1 MVKTKVLISSIGL
14 PSQSIGSWVVRI
26 QKFQEN
32 LSYFD
37 FILSPTSK
45 PDQSF
50 LFCQKTDLK
59 IWQKLY
65 PKNTKTNLRAEQYL
79 NALKKLAELGKPMQ
93 VLVIDDRSLLDS
105 VVLFKPQLPK
115 GSEIC
120 FSYHGHS
127 LALPNWVMDNTDKV
141 FFLTLLGYKKSLEI
155 NYQFTPQTFIVG
167 NGVVGELFFPLSKQ
181 EKRTQREKLGYSPD
195 ETILVWMA
203 NSRPVKGFHL
213 FKKIAFKLLEKHPA
227 LKIISIG
234 HETDLTIQHQNW
246 KQVGRLAHKD
256 LPGYLQI
263 GDIYF
268 FTSLWQEGF
277 GLSLAE
283 AVKCGNWVLTSS
295 LGGIPEVLQDCRKA
309 VFVDEP
315 NIVDSWIMGFE
326 SLVEI
331 KKSDIVP
338 DLEYLKWLEKWHDY
352 TDWENRYLK
361 ALID

>member
-1 MVKTKVLISSIGL
+1 MLKTKILISSIGL

-32 LSYFD
+32 LNYFD

-45 PDQSF
+45 ENQSF
-50 LFCQKTDLK
+50 LFCEKADLK
-59 IWQKLY
+59 IWQKVY
-65 PKNTKTNLRAEQYL
+65 PKNIKTNLRAEQYL
-79 NALKKLAELGKPMQ
+79 LALKKIAKKGNPMQ
-93 VLVIDDRSLLDS
+93 VLVMDDRSLLDS
-105 VVLFKPQLPK
+105 VVLFKKQLPK

-127 LALPNWVMDNTDKV
+127 LAMPNWVMDNTDKI
-141 FFLTLLGYKKSLEI
+141 FFLTLSGYKKSLQI
-155 NYQFTPQTFIVG
+155 NYQFTPQCFIVG
-167 NGVVGELFFPLSKQ
+167 NGVVGDQFFPLIKE
-181 EKRTQREKLGYSPD
+181 EKITQRETFGYSSND
-195 ETILVWMA
+195 MILVWLA
-203 NSRPVKGFHL
+203 NSRPVKGLHL
-213 FKKIAFKLLEKHPA
+213 FKKIAFNLLEKYPD

-234 HETDLTIQHQNW
+234 HDADSEIQHQNW
-246 KQVGRLAHKD
+246 KQLGRLPHKD
-256 LPGYLQI
+256 LPRYLQI

-309 VFVDEP
+309 VFVEEP
-315 NIVDSWIMGFE
+315 NIVESWIIGFD
-326 SLVEI
+326 SLIE
-331 KKSDIVP
+331 KKQDDTSP
-338 DLEYLKWLEKWHDY
+338 DLEYLNWLKSWHEY
-352 TDWENRYLK
+352 SDWEHRYFK

>member
-1 MVKTKVLISSIGL
+1 MLRTKILISSIGL

-32 LSYFD
+32 LNYFD
-37 FILSPTSK
+37 YILSPTSK
-45 PDQSF
+45 EDQSL
-50 LFCQKTDLK
+50 LFCRKNDLK

-79 NALKKLAELGKPMQ
+79 FALKKIAEKGNPMQ
-93 VLVIDDRSLLDS
+93 VLVMDDRSLLDS

-141 FFLTLLGYKKSLEI
+141 FFLTIAGYKKSLEI

-167 NGVVGELFFPLSKQ
+167 NGVVGDQFFPLSKQ
-181 EKRTQREKLGYSPD
+181 EKGIQRESLGYSPD
-195 ETILVWMA
+195 DRILVWMA

-213 FKKIAFKLLEKHPA
+213 FKKIAVKLLEKYPD

-234 HETDLTIQHQNW
+234 HETDPTIHHQNW
-246 KQVGRLAHKD
+246 KQAGRLAHKD

-283 AVKCGNWVLTSS
+283 AVKSGNWVLSS
-295 LGGIPEVLQDCRKA
+295 ALGGIPEVLQGCRKA
-309 VFVDEP
+309 VFVEEP
-315 NIVDSWIMGFE
+315 NIVNSWIQGFE
-326 SLVEI
+326 SL
-331 KKSDIVP
+331 
-338 DLEYLKWLEKWHDY
+338 LEKKQADTFPDQEYFNWLKTWHEY
-352 TDWENRYLK
+352 SDWEQRYFK